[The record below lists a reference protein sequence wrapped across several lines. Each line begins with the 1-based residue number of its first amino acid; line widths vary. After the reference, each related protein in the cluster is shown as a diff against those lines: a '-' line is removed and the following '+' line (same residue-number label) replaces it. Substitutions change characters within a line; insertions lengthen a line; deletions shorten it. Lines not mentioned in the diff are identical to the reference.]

1 MNQYMVDNDDVLPL
15 SQTWMD
21 ALAPYVRNE
30 ALYSSP
36 ALESRAPAYG
46 YAFNSAIAG
55 HGYAEFSA
63 ATTIS
68 IFDSTVIARNATAP
82 ISTLP
87 DRPRYGVSNTI
98 AYLDGHVQDETI
110 NVSPAELAK
119 IAETRLKQ
127 LSVGF
132 LIYASDH
139 DDNLP
144 PGSKWVEN
152 LTPYIQAETTFHSP
166 VFTDPGKYGFAYDGD
181 AAGKN
186 LSTLDFPA
194 QISLDFDST
203 ILTRS
208 AVSTTITLPVP
219 ARYQGGNFIG
229 YIDGHVKQ
237 VN

>member
-55 HGYAEFSA
+55 HGYAEFPA
-63 ATTIS
+63 ATTVS

-87 DRPRYGVSNTI
+87 DPPRYGVSNTI

-110 NVSPAELAK
+110 NVSPPELAK

-132 LIYASDH
+132 LIYASDY

-144 PGSKWVEN
+144 PGPKWVEN

-166 VFTDPGKYGFAYDGD
+166 VFTDPGQYGFAYDSG
-181 AAGKN
+181 AAGK
-186 LSTLDFPA
+186 SITTFDFPA

-203 ILTRS
+203 ILTKS